1 MNEIRQSIVSVL
13 AYHERTKH
21 HFQRYAAGP
30 DGLDWADQPEPF
42 RRFDGCSTVALPKP
56 GADCPV
62 RYADLN
68 GVEAVPVQ
76 PVTLENVGLLL
87 ELAFGLSA
95 WKQFGS
101 DRWALRC
108 NPSSGNLHPTEV
120 YLVDGGT
127 SLLSAGVY
135 HYLSHDH
142 VLEQRC
148 RFDGG
153 KSVSGLYLA
162 LTSIHWREA
171 WKYGERAYRYCQH
184 DVGHALAAARY
195 AAGVLGWSLQLIA
208 ECGDSELE
216 ILLGLDRAGDFVDHE
231 EESPDL
237 ICRIC
242 SEEANFVSQD
252 LSELAATAS
261 QADWQGKARR
271 LSKFHHN
278 HWPIIDQVT
287 LAARKRSCEVKV
299 YQPEF
304 RPSIGKASNELASTI
319 IRRRRSAQRFD
330 AKTFMPLADF
340 NRLLEAVLP
349 ERRLPFDLWRW
360 PAAVHLL
367 IFVHRVEGLPPGVYA
382 FPRGIENQRRLQA
395 AMRPEFS
402 WQSVEGSGVDSW
414 PLYALIKANCRRAA
428 KSVSCHQDIAGD
440 GAFSVAMLSEFESA
454 LEAGAWHYRRL
465 FWETGMIGQA
475 LYLEAEAVGMR
486 GTGIGCF
493 FDDGMHELL
502 GLKDCQW
509 QSLYHFTVGQ
519 PLDDLRLQ
527 TLPPYSHL

>member
-1 MNEIRQSIVSVL
+1 MAFVMD
-13 AYHERTKH
+13 YHERTKH

-42 RRFDGCSTVALPKP
+42 RRFDGCTTVALPKP

-68 GVEAVPVQ
+68 SGEAVPVQ
-76 PVTLENVGLLL
+76 PVTLQNIGLLL

-108 NPSSGNLHPTEV
+108 NPSSGNLHPTEA
-120 YLVDGGT
+120 YLIDGGT
-127 SLLSAGVY
+127 SLLPAGVY
-135 HYLSHDH
+135 HYVSLDH
-142 VLEQRC
+142 ALERRC
-148 RFDGG
+148 RFDGYQ
-153 KSVSGLYLA
+153 SGPELYLA

-216 ILLGLDRAGDFVDHE
+216 TLLGLDRAGDFIEHE

-237 ICRIC
+237 ICRID
-242 SEEANFVSQD
+242 SDKANFVSED
-252 LSELAATAS
+252 LAELVDMAR
-261 QADWQGKARR
+261 QADWQGRARR
-271 LSKFHHN
+271 LSAFHHN
-278 HWPIIDQVT
+278 HWPVIEQVT
-287 LAARKRSCEVKV
+287 LAARKRSCEVTSN
-299 YQPEF
+299 QSAF
-304 RPSIGKASNELASTI
+304 SPSTGSVSNELASTI

-330 AKTFMPLADF
+330 ARTLMPLADF
-340 NRLLEAVLP
+340 NRLLGAVLP

-360 PAAVHLL
+360 PALVHLFL
-367 IFVHRVEGLPPGVYA
+367 FVHRVEGLPPGVYA
-382 FPRGIENQRRLQA
+382 FPRDPGVQPRLQA
-395 AMRPEFS
+395 AMRPEFT
-402 WQSVEGSGVDSW
+402 WQPVEGSGVDRW
-414 PLYALIKANCRRAA
+414 PLFGLIQANCRRAA
-428 KSVSCHQDIAGD
+428 RSVSCHQDIAGD
-440 GAFSVAMLSEFESA
+440 GAFSLAMLSEFQSTI
-454 LEAGAWHYRRL
+454 EAGAWHYRRL

-493 FDDGMHELL
+493 FDDGVHELL
-502 GLKDCQW
+502 GLKDRQW